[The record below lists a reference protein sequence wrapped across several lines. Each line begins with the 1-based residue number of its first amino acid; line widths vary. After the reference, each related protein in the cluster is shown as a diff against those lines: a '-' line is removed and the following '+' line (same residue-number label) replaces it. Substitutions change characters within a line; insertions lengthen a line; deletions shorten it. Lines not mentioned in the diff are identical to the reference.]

1 MQQGVINEEMIAME
15 FSEKLLELRNSRGMT
30 QEELAEALF
39 VSRTAISKWESGRG
53 YPNIDSLKEI
63 SKFFSVSIDELLSG
77 DKLVTIAE
85 KENRANIQKVLDYL
99 IGLGDV
105 LACGLIF
112 LPLFPHPVDGMIY
125 AVSLIEYS
133 DVSSAIRLIYWILF
147 VLLVAV
153 GTVIV
158 VFNRFKNEKVKRAVI
173 ILSMG
178 ISIITVLVL
187 AITRAAYA
195 TSVAFILMT
204 IKGLLLL
211 KREKI

>member
-1 MQQGVINEEMIAME
+1 MAAME
-15 FSEKLLELRNSRGMT
+15 FGEKLLELRNSKGMT

-53 YPNIDSLKEI
+53 YPSIDSLKEI
-63 SKFFSVSIDELLSG
+63 SKFFSVSIDELLSSE
-77 DKLVTIAE
+77 KLVTIAE
-85 KENRANIQKVLDYL
+85 KENRANIRKVLDYL
-99 IGLGDV
+99 LGLNDL

-112 LPLFPHPVDGMIY
+112 LPLFPHPVEGMVY

-133 DVSSAIRLIYWILF
+133 DVSTTIRLIYWILF
-147 VLLVAV
+147 AFLVVTGA
-153 GTVIV
+153 VIV
-158 VFNRFKNEKVKRAVI
+158 VLTHFKCEKAKWVMI

-178 ISIITVLVL
+178 ISIVTVLVL

-211 KREKI
+211 KREKT

>member
-1 MQQGVINEEMIAME
+1 ME
-15 FSEKLLELRNSRGMT
+15 FGEKLLELRKSKGMT

-53 YPNIDSLKEI
+53 YPSIDSLKEI
-63 SKFFSVSIDELLSG
+63 SKFFFVSIDELLSSE
-77 DKLVTIAE
+77 KLVIIAE
-85 KENRANIQKVLDYL
+85 KENRANIRKVLDYL
-99 IGLGDV
+99 LGLNDL

-112 LPLFPHPVDGMIY
+112 LPLFPHPVEKMVY

-133 DVSSAIRLIYWILF
+133 DDSATIRLIYWILF
-147 VLLVAV
+147 ASLVATGV
-153 GTVIV
+153 VIV
-158 VFNRFKNEKVKRAVI
+158 VLNHFKFEKAKRVMI
-173 ILSMG
+173 TLSMG
-178 ISIITVLVL
+178 ISIVTVLVL

>member
-1 MQQGVINEEMIAME
+1 ME
-15 FSEKLLELRNSRGMT
+15 FCEKLLELRNSKKMT

-53 YPNIDSLKEI
+53 YPSIDSLKEI
-63 SKFFSVSIDELLSG
+63 SKFFSVSIDELLSS
-77 DKLVTIAE
+77 DKLVSIAE
-85 KENRANIQKVLDYL
+85 KENRANIHKVLDFL
-99 IGLGDV
+99 LGLNDL

-112 LPLFPHPVDGMIY
+112 LPLFPHTVEGMIY
-125 AVSLIEYS
+125 AVSLIGYS
-133 DVSSAIRLIYWILF
+133 DISQNIRTIYWILF
-147 VLLVAV
+147 VLLVLL
-153 GTVIV
+153 G
-158 VFNRFKNEKVKRAVI
+158 AVI
-173 ILSMG
+173 IILNHFKFEKSKRVMMIISMG

-211 KREKI
+211 KREKT

>member
-1 MQQGVINEEMIAME
+1 ME
-15 FSEKLLELRNSRGMT
+15 FGEKLLELRNSKGMT

-53 YPNIDSLKEI
+53 YPSIDSLKGI
-63 SKFFSVSIDELLSG
+63 SKFFSVSIDELLSSE
-77 DKLVTIAE
+77 KLVTIAE
-85 KENRANIQKVLDYL
+85 KENRANIRKVLDYL
-99 IGLGDV
+99 LGLNDL

-112 LPLFPHPVDGMIY
+112 LPLFPHPVEGMVY

-133 DVSSAIRLIYWILF
+133 DVSTTIRLIYWILF
-147 VLLVAV
+147 AFLVVTGA
-153 GTVIV
+153 VIV
-158 VFNRFKNEKVKRAVI
+158 VLTHFKFEKAKRVMI
-173 ILSMG
+173 TLSMG
-178 ISIITVLVL
+178 ISIVTVLVL